1 MPKGCKTKLDKKYRI
16 VRMIIRGEITR
27 KEAARKAGVSER
39 TIRRWLKKYREKG
52 RKGLQDKRG
61 GVREKTVKVTKEIAD
76 QIAWVRRKYNW
87 GSSRIRKVLM
97 APPKVL
103 VEAYKR
109 ETGKEFKRI
118 KLARSTIIKWLK
130 KLGLN
135 GSPYKNKKFRYARF
149 EKGSANEMWQMD
161 IDHEKIGDDTKY
173 IALIVDDYSR
183 FLIGGKI
190 YDHPPNSWD
199 TAELLDKAVEEF
211 GKPKS
216 VLVDNGS
223 EFKKISRKGRR
234 DTA

>member
-97 APPKVL
+97 APPKAL
-103 VEAYKR
+103 VEAYKMYR
-109 ETGKEFKRI
+109 
-118 KLARSTIIKWLK
+118 LYQVVRSHA
-130 KLGLN
+130 
-135 GSPYKNKKFRYARF
+135 S
-149 EKGSANEMWQMD
+149 
-161 IDHEKIGDDTKY
+161 
-173 IALIVDDYSR
+173 
-183 FLIGGKI
+183 
-190 YDHPPNSWD
+190 
-199 TAELLDKAVEEF
+199 
-211 GKPKS
+211 
-216 VLVDNGS
+216 
-223 EFKKISRKGRR
+223 
-234 DTA
+234 